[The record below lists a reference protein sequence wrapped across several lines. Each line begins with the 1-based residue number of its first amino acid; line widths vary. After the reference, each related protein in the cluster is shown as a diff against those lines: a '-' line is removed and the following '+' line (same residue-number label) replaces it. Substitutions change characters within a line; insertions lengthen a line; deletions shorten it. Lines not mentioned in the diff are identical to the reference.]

1 MTVNDGRDPRAA
13 MHGRPWF
20 AANEVLAFVLEL
32 VAIGALARWGFT
44 AVDGW
49 ATTLL
54 LGLGTP
60 AAAVALWGLFAAPR
74 ARIRLPLPG
83 VLAVKT
89 LVLGGAAAAVFG
101 TGHPVAA
108 VVLAVVMAVNTGC
121 AEYFRRGAG
130 QDVTT

>member
-1 MTVNDGRDPRAA
+1 MTASDDRG
-13 MHGRPWF
+13 HLTTLQGSPWV

-32 VAIGALARWGFT
+32 LAIGCLSWWGFT
-44 AVDGW
+44 AVDGPP
-49 ATTLL
+49 ASLL
-54 LGLGTP
+54 LGLGAP

-74 ARIRLPLPG
+74 ARIRLPLAG

-89 LVLGGAAAAVFG
+89 LVLGGAAAAVYG

-108 VVLAVVMAVNTGC
+108 AVLAVVLVLNTGC

-130 QDVTT
+130 QDVAT